1 MATETLAFGKRVAK
15 SMKLIFLVLLLAFY
29 SPISLAMK
37 PSEVL
42 NDPVLEER
50 ARKIYKGLRCVVCQ
64 NQSIDDSNANLAI
77 DMRELVRE
85 RLLAGDS
92 NADVQ
97 DYMVSRYGDF
107 VLLKPPFKTSTY
119 ILWFSPLLIIG
130 LGLIALFIFYQRHK
144 IPTTF
149 NSEGLSDEEI
159 KRLDSLFE
167 DEAHK

>member
-1 MATETLAFGKRVAK
+1 MKSILLPLILIMLFTASAK
-15 SMKLIFLVLLLAFY
+15 AVE
-29 SPISLAMK
+29 
-37 PSEVL
+37 PSEL
-42 NDPVLEER
+42 LENPHLEAR
-50 ARKIYKGLRCVVCQ
+50 ARSLSVDIRCLVCQ

-130 LGLIALFIFYQRHK
+130 LGLIALFIFYQRRK